1 MFSCQSSGEI
11 LVKPLKSN
19 EMEAVEANL
28 YPRARPLVREV
39 PTFPWHR
46 DKAGLVTAG
55 RRESSQALALDLFV
69 TIDSLRSRDSILD
82 AWMTALSLQ
91 SGAHWSIEPEVCL
104 PKALLDEPR
113 PSQIDVRAQSAESIV
128 LFECK
133 FTEPDGGG
141 CSQPRTITSGRHIG
155 MVQCSGAYV
164 DQVNPVNGV
173 SARCALSGKGVRYW
187 EFVPEVLAFDPT
199 SDYGPCPV
207 AGGWYQWMRNL
218 VAARALSK
226 ESGLPEAFVVV
237 YADGPFPMAGKVKSE
252 EWQRLVEAASG
263 RAVPLRVASYQQLLA
278 WAVTAA
284 APDERPILRDLTAW
298 IERKFADLAATQV
311 L

>member
-1 MFSCQSSGEI
+1 M
-11 LVKPLKSN
+11 PLNSN
-19 EMEAVEANL
+19 EIETVEANL
-28 YPRARPLVREV
+28 FPHARQLVRKAPV
-39 PTFPWHR
+39 FPWHR
-46 DKAGLVTAG
+46 DQAGLVTAG

-69 TIDSLRSRDSILD
+69 TIDSLGSRDAILN

-104 PKALLDEPR
+104 PRALLGEPR
-113 PSQIDVRAQSAESIV
+113 PSQIDVRAQSGASIV

-141 CSQPRTITSGRHIG
+141 CSQPRTITSGRHAG
-155 MVQCSGAYV
+155 MAQCSGAYV
-164 DQVNPVNGV
+164 EQVNPVNGV
-173 SARCALSGKGVRYW
+173 SARCALSGKGIRYW

-199 SDYGPCPV
+199 SDYRPCPF
-207 AGGWYQWMRNL
+207 ASGWYQWMRNL

-226 ESGLPEAFVVV
+226 ESGLPAAFVVV

-252 EWQRLVEAASG
+252 EWQRLVETATG

>member
-1 MFSCQSSGEI
+1 M
-11 LVKPLKSN
+11 PLNSN
-19 EMEAVEANL
+19 EIEAVETNL
-28 YPRARPLVREV
+28 YPRARQLVREV

-46 DKAGLVTAG
+46 DQAGLVTAG

-69 TIDSLRSRDSILD
+69 TIDSLGSRDAILN

-91 SGAHWSIEPEVCL
+91 SAAHWSIEPEVCL
-104 PKALLDEPR
+104 YRALLGEPR
-113 PSQIDVRAQSAESIV
+113 PSQIDVRAQSAASIV

-141 CSQPRTITSGRHIG
+141 CSQPRTITSGRHAG
-155 MVQCSGAYV
+155 MAQCSGAYV
-164 DQVNPVNGV
+164 EQVNPVNGV
-173 SARCALSGKGVRYW
+173 SARCALSGKGIRYW

-199 SDYGPCPV
+199 SDYRPCPF
-207 AGGWYQWMRNL
+207 ASGWYQWMRNL

-226 ESGLPEAFVVV
+226 ESGLPAAFIVV
-237 YADGPFPMAGKVKSE
+237 YADGPFPMAGKVRSE
-252 EWQRLVEAASG
+252 EWQRLIESTAG
-263 RAVPLRVASYQQLLA
+263 RAVPLRAASYQQLLA
-278 WAVTAA
+278 CAMTAA

-298 IERKFADLAATQV
+298 IERKLADSAAVQV